1 MLWSTSVHLSSPKT
15 TQWYPEGETLKII
28 VARPPNF
35 AAIAAALPMA
45 DKPSVIFTLEIRSS
59 VLAAARSLRG
69 SWPTSAFIPCNKA
82 PTRSLGGTR
91 YLADVEFRFAQELEA
106 HRAEWRAW
114 LSLRRNRAERRGYM
128 VIIGMRLA
136 GPLYGK
142 MVRFAEARDL
152 ILKEEKALEDV

>member
-1 MLWSTSVHLSSPKT
+1 M
-15 TQWYPEGETLKII
+15 KII

-45 DKPSVIFTLEIRSS
+45 YKPGVIFCFGDSIYNPAGGPISPWIMTHERVHSKQQGADP
-59 VLAAARSLRG
+59 LA
-69 SWPTSAFIPCNKA
+69 WWD
-82 PTRSLGGTR
+82 R
-91 YLADVEFRFAQELEA
+91 YIADVEFRFAQELEA

-114 LSLRRNRAERRGYM
+114 LAAAARNRAERRGYM

-136 GPLYGK
+136 GPLYGE